1 MSQSRAPAPVD
12 DAPRCKLTL
21 AVTRA
26 PGCLLPGV
34 TYWARVRLP
43 GAAGCLAR
51 KVLVTLRHLANL
63 LITGRNRNEVYPEG
77 LYVID
82 LMIVVAIIGILAAVA
97 LPAYQDYTIRAKT
110 SELILAASSARTAVT
125 EAAQQLNTIVGS
137 GANLVMGSGGKISAA
152 TVSANGLITIMG
164 VDSSMGTPASA

>member
-1 MSQSRAPAPVD
+1 MKSIQ
-12 DAPRCKLTL
+12 KGFTL
-21 AVTRA
+21 
-26 PGCLLPGV
+26 
-34 TYWARVRLP
+34 
-43 GAAGCLAR
+43 
-51 KVLVTLRHLANL
+51 
-63 LITGRNRNEVYPEG
+63 IE
-77 LYVID
+77 

-164 VDSSMGTPASA
+164 VDSSMGTTGISMTLTPSWNATANTVIWSCEVAPIKYSPSSCRTD